1 MALVNMPF
9 VAMMAVKRVPLNL
22 SINFDL
28 KRQASSIFYSIRG
41 RGTMNSLKSIGLT
54 VLTLSIVLHCSA
66 QTERSNSEAVVREQA
81 TNVNR
86 ERASQSTELAA
97 ARRAVEEG
105 NARWS
110 AAWARGDAESVAAT
124 FTTDGSLLAQGGR
137 VIRGRQRLLEY
148 VRDWM
153 RRFGGS
159 ARLNVTTTDLWLNG
173 NTAYETGIAR
183 YEYTVNNQ
191 PMNIERRYFT
201 IWRQQRNHS
210 WKIFMDVGVPLNQA
224 AAKSGTADAN
234 GKKL

>member
-1 MALVNMPF
+1 
-9 VAMMAVKRVPLNL
+9 
-22 SINFDL
+22 
-28 KRQASSIFYSIRG
+28 
-41 RGTMNSLKSIGLT
+41 MNSLKSIGLT
-54 VLTLSIVLHCSA
+54 ALILSIVLHCSA
-66 QTERSNSEAVVREQA
+66 QTERSNSEAGVRRQA

-86 ERASQSTELAA
+86 EGGSQNPELAA
-97 ARRAVEEG
+97 VRRAVEEG
-105 NARWS
+105 NARWI
-110 AAWARGDAESVAAT
+110 AAWAKGDAQSVAAT

-183 YEYTVNNQ
+183 YEYAVNNQ

-201 IWRQQRNHS
+201 IWRQQRDHT

-224 AAKSGTADAN
+224 VVKSAAADVN
-234 GKKL
+234 GAKLYNEITGASHALS